1 MKNKEL
7 TNAHCCYYNCA
18 NAHQNCK
25 VHENEFMCG
34 SREENVSFFEKKEKE
49 VIQPQVP
56 LRLPCDDL
64 THLTELKFGTT
75 KMVEPHLS
83 PARVV

>member
-1 MKNKEL
+1 MKMKNKEL

-49 VIQPQVP
+49 VI
-56 LRLPCDDL
+56 LKSHKGYTLINPCV
-64 THLTELKFGTT
+64 TFGHTGRISFVLLYE
-75 KMVEPHLS
+75 KKK
-83 PARVV
+83 RR